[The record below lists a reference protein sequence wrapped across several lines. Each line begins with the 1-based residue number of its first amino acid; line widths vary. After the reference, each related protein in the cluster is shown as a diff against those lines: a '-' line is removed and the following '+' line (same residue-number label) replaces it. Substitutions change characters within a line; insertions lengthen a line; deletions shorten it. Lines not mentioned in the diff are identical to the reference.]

1 MNSTM
6 VSPIHILLFGAQK
19 IDYADS
25 LIVLDDW
32 FVKFKTTQYKC
43 DLALKS
49 YFPLQDIFKNGC

>member
-19 IDYADS
+19 VDYIDG

-32 FVKFKTTQYKC
+32 FVKLKTM
-43 DLALKS
+43 L
-49 YFPLQDIFKNGC
+49 